1 MSGPQQ
7 AIVFIVFL
15 GVLVTVHELGH
26 FLAAKWAGVKVVKF
40 SVGFGPRIF
49 GFKRGETE
57 YQVAWV
63 PLGGYVKMHGDYPG
77 EEHDLDDPDRA
88 RGLYAAPWWKRA
100 IIMAA
105 GPAFNLIFPVFAYF
119 FALLGETTYLTPRVG
134 GVAPDMPAAIAGI
147 KPGDLITRVNGVE
160 IVRFEEI
167 SEAIAGATAAVP
179 VTVKRG
185 EQELT
190 FQLDPVVTV
199 DESNPIEKTRRG
211 MLGISAQAT
220 APVLGVPAGSVA
232 EQAGLRTFDRIMS
245 INGQPTGDE
254 VQLNQVL
261 EKLSGT
267 LTLQIVRLESGSIGG
282 ASFTTPKVS
291 TITLEKQPGEG
302 YAALGAEGS
311 DLYIGYVL
319 PGSAADMA
327 GLKRGDRFVSVNDAV
342 VKSYFLYN
350 IKLKAQEDRP
360 FKLTWQSGTETKSA
374 QVQRKQEISYDDF
387 KNERKTLVFGTAPFF
402 SLVADPT
409 PAETKTIYVGPQQA
423 IVLAVKEVP
432 KAIRTITLVIVKLF
446 TGGVP
451 LDAVGGPIAVFQVA
465 TKSAEAGL
473 DTYLM
478 NMALVSVNLG
488 LVNLLPIP
496 IFDGFALLA
505 AFWEGI
511 RRRPIPLRVR
521 EYANMFGL
529 VVIAMLLVLVFKN
542 DITKLFR

>member
-1 MSGPQQ
+1 
-7 AIVFIVFL
+7 
-15 GVLVTVHELGH
+15 
-26 FLAAKWAGVKVVKF
+26 
-40 SVGFGPRIF
+40 
-49 GFKRGETE
+49 
-57 YQVAWV
+57 V

-100 IIMAA
+100 IIMSA

-119 FALLGETTYLTPRVG
+119 FAMLGETTYLTPRVG

-147 KPGDLITRVNGVE
+147 RPGDLITRVNGVE

-167 SEAIAGATAAVP
+167 SEAIAGATSAIP
-179 VTVKRG
+179 ITVKRG

-190 FQLDPVVTV
+190 FQLDPVITV

-211 MLGISAQAT
+211 MLGISAQAS

-232 EQAGLRTFDRIMS
+232 EQAGLRSFDRIMS

-267 LTLQIVRLESGSIGG
+267 LTLKIVRLDTGAIGG
-282 ASFTTPKVS
+282 ASFTAPTVS
-291 TITLEKQPGEG
+291 TVTLEKQPGES

-311 DLYIGYVL
+311 DLYIGHVL
-319 PGSAADMA
+319 PGSAADTA
-327 GLKRGDRFVSVNDAV
+327 GVKRGDRFVSVNDAV

-350 IKLKAQEDRP
+350 IKMKAQEDRP
-360 FKLTWQSGTETKSA
+360 FKLTWQSGAELKTA
-374 QVQRKQEISYDDF
+374 QVQRKLEISYDDF
-387 KNERKTLVFGTAPFF
+387 KNERKTLVFGTATFF
-402 SLVADPT
+402 SLESRLLSPVADPT
-409 PAETKTIYVGPQQA
+409 PAETKTIQVGPQQA
-423 IVLAVKEVP
+423 LVLAVKEVP
-432 KAIRTITLVIVKLF
+432 KAIRTIGLGIIKLF
-446 TGGVP
+446 TGGLP

-529 VVIAMLLVLVFKN
+529 VVIGMLLVLVFKN

>member
-40 SVGFGPRIF
+40 SIGFGPRIF

-100 IIMAA
+100 IIMSA

-119 FALLGETTYLTPRVG
+119 FAMLGDTTYLTPRVG
-134 GVAPDMPAAIAGI
+134 SVAPDMPAAIAGI

-160 IVRFEEI
+160 IVRFDEI
-167 SEAIAGATAAVP
+167 SEAIAGATSAIP
-179 VTVKRG
+179 ITVKRG

-190 FQLDPVVTV
+190 FQLDPVASV
-199 DESNPIEKTRRG
+199 DESSPIEKTRRG
-211 MLGISAQAT
+211 MLGISALGS
-220 APVLGVPAGSVA
+220 APVLGVPSGSVA
-232 EQAGLRTFDRIMS
+232 EQSGLRTFDRVLS
-245 INGQPTGDE
+245 INGQPTADE

-261 EKLSGT
+261 EKLSGP
-267 LTLQIVRLESGSIGG
+267 LTLQIVRLDSGSIGG
-282 ASFTTPKVS
+282 AAFTTPKVS
-291 TITLEKQPGEG
+291 TVTLEKQPGEG
-302 YAALGAEGS
+302 YAALGAEAS
-311 DLYIGYVL
+311 DLYIGFVQ
-319 PGSAADMA
+319 PGSAADQA

-342 VKSYFLYN
+342 VKSYFLYS

-360 FKLTWQSGTETKSA
+360 FKLSWQSGAELKTAT
-374 QVQRKQEISYDDF
+374 VQRRNEVWYDDF
-387 KNERKTLVFGTAPFF
+387 KNERKSLVFGTASFL

-409 PAETKTIYVGPQQA
+409 PAEEKTIYVGPQQA

-432 KAIRTITLVIVKLF
+432 KSIRTITLVIVKLF

>member
-1 MSGPQQ
+1 MS
-7 AIVFIVFL
+7 
-15 GVLVTVHELGH
+15 
-26 FLAAKWAGVKVVKF
+26 
-40 SVGFGPRIF
+40 
-49 GFKRGETE
+49 
-57 YQVAWV
+57 
-63 PLGGYVKMHGDYPG
+63 
-77 EEHDLDDPDRA
+77 
-88 RGLYAAPWWKRA
+88 
-100 IIMAA
+100 A

-119 FALLGETTYLTPRVG
+119 FAMLGEQTHLMPRVG

-147 KPGDLITRVNGVE
+147 KPGDLITRVNGME

-167 SEAIAGATAAVP
+167 SEAIAGVTSAIP
-179 VTVKRG
+179 ITVKRG

-211 MLGISAQAT
+211 MLGISAQAS
-220 APVLGVPAGSVA
+220 APVLGVPSGSVA
-232 EQAGLRTFDRIMS
+232 EQAGLRSFDRIMS
-245 INGQPTGDE
+245 INGQATGDE

-267 LTLQIVRLESGSIGG
+267 LTLQIVRLDTGSIGG
-282 ASFTTPKVS
+282 APFTTPKVS
-291 TITLEKQPGEG
+291 TVTLEKQPGES

-311 DLYIGYVL
+311 DLYIGHVL
-319 PGSAADMA
+319 PGSAAARA

-360 FKLTWQSGTETKSA
+360 FKLTWQSGAELKTA

-409 PAETKTIYVGPQQA
+409 PAETKTIQVGPQQA
-423 IVLAVKEVP
+423 LVLAVKEVP
-432 KAIRTITLVIVKLF
+432 KAIRTIGLVIVKLF

>member
-77 EEHDLDDPDRA
+77 EEHDLDDPDRH

-100 IIMAA
+100 VIMSA

-119 FALLGETTYLTPRVG
+119 FAMLGDVTYLTPRVG
-134 GVAPDMPAAIAGI
+134 SVAPDMPAALAGI
-147 KPGDLITRVNGVE
+147 KAGDLITRVNGVE

-167 SEAIAGATAAVP
+167 SEAIAGATQAIP

-190 FQLDPVVTV
+190 FQLDPVLTI
-199 DESNPIEKTRRG
+199 DESSPVETTRRG
-211 MLGISAQAT
+211 MLGISAQAS
-220 APVLGVPAGSVA
+220 APVVGVPAGSVA
-232 EQAGLRTFDRIMS
+232 EQAGLQTFDRIVS
-245 INGQPTGDE
+245 VNAQPVADE
-254 VQLNQVL
+254 VQLIQVL
-261 EKLSGT
+261 EKLSGA
-267 LTLQIVRLESGSIGG
+267 LSLEVIRLETRFVGG
-282 ASFTTPKVS
+282 TPFTTPR
-291 TITLEKQPGEG
+291 TLTVTVEKQAGEG
-302 YAALGAEGS
+302 FAALGAEGS
-311 DLYIGYVL
+311 DLYVGGVV
-319 PGSAADMA
+319 PGSAADKA
-327 GLKRGDRFVSVNDAV
+327 GLKRGDRFVAINDAV

-350 IKLKAQEDRP
+350 IKLKAQEARA
-360 FKLTWQSGTETKSA
+360 FKLTWQSGGELKSA
-374 QVQRKQEISYDDF
+374 QVQRTLETSYDEL
-387 KNERKTLVFGTAPFF
+387 KNERRALVFGTMPFF

-409 PAETKTIYVGPQQA
+409 PAETKTVYVGPQQA
-423 IVLAVKEVP
+423 LVMAVKEVP
-432 KAIRTITLVIVKLF
+432 KAVRMIGLVLVKLF

-505 AFWEGI
+505 ALWEGI